1 MNQLCTV
8 VIIEDEDIPRKSL
21 IVTTDW
27 KALDCQVIGEADNG
41 TDGEVLVRR
50 LQPDIVITD
59 ISMPGQGGL
68 ELIRSLRE
76 DFPTIEFII
85 ISGYAEFAYAQKA
98 VEYGVQGYLLKP
110 IDPHALSDTVGKAV
124 REILRMRE
132 EHTLLSRL
140 RMSADFPIIKTS
152 DYRDT
157 YLQEVVQLIETRYHE
172 QLNLQDIAQFLGLS
186 ESTLVKLFKT
196 KTGYTFLEYLTL
208 FRMRKATEFLHD
220 RERQVAEVANLVGY
234 RDYRYFCRVFKTVFG
249 LTPLDYKKG
258 KMKGTV

>member
-1 MNQLCTV
+1 MNQLCSV

-27 KALDCQVIGEADNG
+27 KTLDCQVIGEADNG
-41 TDGEVLVRR
+41 TDGETLVRR

-68 ELIRSLRE
+68 ELIRNLRE
-76 DFPTIEFII
+76 DFPNIEFII
-85 ISGYAEFAYAQKA
+85 ISGYAEFSYAQKA

-110 IDPHALSDTVGKAV
+110 IDPLVLRDTVAKAV
-124 REILRMRE
+124 REISRIRDEQILLSHLRMA
-132 EHTLLSRL
+132 
-140 RMSADFPIIKTS
+140 ADFSIIKAS

-157 YLQEVVQLIETRYHE
+157 YFQEVVKLIETHYHE
-172 QLNLQDIAQFLGLS
+172 QLNLQDIAQVLALS

-208 FRMRKATEFLHD
+208 FRMRKATEFLRD
-220 RERQVAEVANLVGY
+220 KEKQVTEVANLVGY